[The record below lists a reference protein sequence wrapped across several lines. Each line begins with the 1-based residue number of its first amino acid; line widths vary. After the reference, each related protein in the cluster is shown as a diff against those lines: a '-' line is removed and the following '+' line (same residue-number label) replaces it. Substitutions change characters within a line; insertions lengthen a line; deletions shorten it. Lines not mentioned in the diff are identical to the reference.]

1 MEHVTSD
8 LSIAEYTAYSSPHS
22 TPDGASWVELA
33 PKGGRGWGNLNPVA
47 VDVTKDGTA
56 YGQPTSRYRL
66 RRINAASAG
75 TITIYIETNSTF
87 AELSSSGISGTV
99 LAGYFGETGYM
110 FPVSG
115 SPFDAVTE
123 GLFIQQS
130 GNVGIGTTA
139 PGYKLEV
146 SGNRPISLDTT
157 LGNVNIKAATGGW
170 ATQHGFFGSSGTALG
185 GFGGF
190 GSSDA
195 LTYLWAGNA
204 YNDTTMV
211 WRAGNVGI
219 GTTSPLAKLHVEG
232 SCVTG
237 DTLLP
242 IRRRRRKKKNNP
254 DIDGGPDD
262 WEWEYL
268 YCRIDEVLPGDEV
281 LSLNESTGRV
291 EWHQIKNRM
300 DMGVRDIYEI
310 TTKSG
315 RRIRT
320 TGNHP
325 YLVALNNN
333 L

>member
-1 MEHVTSD
+1 MQLIEN
-8 LSIAEYTAYSSPHS
+8 YP
-22 TPDGASWVELA
+22 
-33 PKGGRGWGNLNPVA
+33 
-47 VDVTKDGTA
+47 
-56 YGQPTSRYRL
+56 
-66 RRINAASAG
+66 SAG
-75 TITIYIETNSTF
+75 TRITF
-87 AELSSSGISGTV
+87 
-99 LAGYFGETGYM
+99 
-110 FPVSG
+110 
-115 SPFDAVTE
+115 
-123 GLFIQQS
+123 QS
-130 GNVGIGTTA
+130 G
-139 PGYKLEV
+139 
-146 SGNRPISLDTT
+146 
-157 LGNVNIKAATGGW
+157 
-170 ATQHGFFGSSGTALG
+170 
-185 GFGGF
+185 
-190 GSSDA
+190 
-195 LTYLWAGNA
+195 
-204 YNDTTMV
+204 
-211 WRAGNVGI
+211 GNVGI